1 MYFFILFREIYISPW
16 QPHTHTQTDRSCKRK
31 RKGKRIKCNKHT
43 KRVENKRRHQWQV
56 ARLGGI
62 ARRLLPLDQWTN
74 EFKLRPSVLGDGRW
88 RRGEVAGVGREKEE
102 SEIWY
107 SHFLSSYSSF
117 YFLIFLF
124 PFSSSLSGGLG
135 CNLGTRRLM
144 AGQSPLDVA
153 SVRFLTSLCP
163 Q

>member
-1 MYFFILFREIYISPW
+1 MGGGDEVRLRELGERRRSLKFGILIFSPL
-16 QPHTHTQTDRSCKRK
+16 
-31 RKGKRIKCNKHT
+31 I
-43 KRVENKRRHQWQV
+43 
-56 ARLGGI
+56 
-62 ARRLLPLDQWTN
+62 LL
-74 EFKLRPSVLGDGRW
+74 
-88 RRGEVAGVGREKEE
+88 
-102 SEIWY
+102 
-107 SHFLSSYSSF
+107 F

-124 PFSSSLSGGLG
+124 PFSSSLSRGLG